1 MSDTKPC
8 RWLKPMRFRVAC
20 AHQLFAWLGAKL
32 PDAKC
37 HGCPCHEPEQEESGV
52 KDSLTAQPDHIRDT
66 NKMVCK
72 WWQDEHGNWC
82 CSCRATLPQ
91 FTPWRSLSPA
101 GHNCPYCRAII
112 GVEPR
117 YDEQIHT
124 CGPFCERPECV
135 RAQRDE
141 MRGKLYPETGN
152 HFPDAT
158 KMVPDPE
165 APRRHLP

>member
-8 RWLKPMRFRVAC
+8 RWEQVEKYKSAPISFCTHPVVVHFNGGRR
-20 AHQLFAWLGAKL
+20 GSR
-32 PDAKC
+32 C
-37 HGCPCHEPEQEESGV
+37 HGCPCHEPEQEESVV
-52 KDSLTAQPDHIRDT
+52 KDSLTAQPDHIRDAT
-66 NKMVCK
+66 KMVCK

-91 FTPWRSLSPA
+91 FTPWRGTSPT

-124 CGPFCERPECV
+124 CGPFCERPACV
-135 RAQRDE
+135 QRRTEDGE
-141 MRGKLYPETGN
+141 FRQVHDKP
-152 HFPDAT
+152 
-158 KMVPDPE
+158 
-165 APRRHLP
+165 